1 MPDSDAELFAILDKY
16 MNVPAEE
23 LPSREEIMA
32 KYPALGEEIC
42 RCLEGMA
49 FLKTE
54 EGSRQVKLSSF
65 VTPPA
70 PDSDSS
76 SGSLNDSTKGFSATM
91 TRGGGKKPE
100 TMLGLEPI
108 GDFELVREIARGG
121 MGVVYEAWQN
131 SLGRPVALKVLPLAS
146 TFDERQLQ
154 RFRNEAAAAAQLEHA
169 GIVPIYA
176 IGAERGIHFYAMKLI
191 NGPHLGTIIH
201 ALRNEP
207 SEKNAKPTEEPSEGA
222 TAVLSEEPSSENPTE
237 AFSETASRETSDLT
251 PGVSDETVDLPPEK
265 PTETALQKNEDEVTA
280 SMVQLY
286 RERRAE
292 YFCRVAD
299 LMRQAADALDYAHQC
314 GVVHRDIKP
323 ANLMLDAENRLWITD
338 FGLAQVR
345 SDVHLTHTGEIFGTP
360 RYMSP
365 EQAQGH
371 NRLADHRVDIYS
383 LGSTFY
389 EFLTLHP
396 LFAETNH
403 VQLLKQITQE
413 EPKKLRAWDPEIPR
427 DLETILLKCLAK
439 QPTDRYETAAE
450 LSDDLERFLGNLPI
464 KARRPGFFE
473 RVGKWNARHPWF
485 LPFALLIVAALWLG
499 TAINHHQIS
508 VEKSRTQVALGEAQA
523 RFEKARSAADKLVK
537 IAEDELSS
545 APSLEIRRA
554 RQKVLDTALVLY
566 QDFLTIDE
574 LDPQTEQQLTSIRN
588 YVQQFMEL
596 LAESDG
602 LPPIF
607 LLMDHDVQT
616 DLQITQEQSEKIMQF
631 NREFR
636 EKGEKTFRNSR
647 DVTQEQRVQVMTEQI
662 RSTDSFLKEVLTG
675 KQKDRLRQIQLQIQ
689 PERILDENVRKELQ
703 LTEDQVEQIE
713 KKLSVSDFRSGRSFK
728 PHHHPGMN
736 PNPNRPGMNLNPNRQ
751 GTNPTTNP
759 AGMNPNPNQAGMNPN
774 PNQVGMNPNPN
785 QVGMNPNPNQV
796 GMNPIPNQE
805 GMNPN
810 PNQVGMNPNPNQA
823 GMNPNPNRPG
833 VLQFSNGSAPMGM
846 NPQPLSPWSQREDF
860 KTILTPEQLKK
871 WEAMKGKTF
880 KRTTWPR
887 NSFGRWNQNQN
898 QNQGKNDADEKVAET
913 SPIEEKSPENQ
924 KE

>member
-1 MPDSDAELFAILDKY
+1 
-16 MNVPAEE
+16 
-23 LPSREEIMA
+23 MA
-32 KYPALGEEIC
+32 QYPALGEEIC

-54 EGSRQVKLSSF
+54 EASRQVKLSSF

-70 PDSDSS
+70 SDSDSG
-76 SGSLNDSTKGFSATM
+76 SGSLSDSTKGFSTTL

-100 TMLGLEPI
+100 VMLGLEPI

-131 SLGRPVALKVLPLAS
+131 SLSRSVALKVLPLAS

-176 IGAERGIHFYAMKLI
+176 IGTDRGIHYYAMKLI

-201 ALRNEP
+201 ALRGEP
-207 SEKNAKPTEEPSEGA
+207 SEKNTKPATESSTSPA
-222 TAVLSEEPSSENPTE
+222 SENPTE
-237 AFSETASRETSDLT
+237 VFSETASEEASDLT
-251 PGVSDETVDLPPEK
+251 GDVSDETVDLLPGKNLQAAPQ
-265 PTETALQKNEDEVTA
+265 TEENEIIASFESLYKNH
-280 SMVQLY
+280 
-286 RERRAE
+286 RAE
-292 YFCRVAD
+292 YFRQAAN

-314 GVVHRDIKP
+314 GVIHRDIKP
-323 ANLMLDAENRLWITD
+323 ANLMIDAENRLWITD

-371 NRLADHRVDIYS
+371 NRLADHRVDIYA

-396 LFAETNH
+396 LFGETNH

-413 EPKKLRAWDPEIPR
+413 EPKKLRAWDPDIPR

-439 QPTDRYETAAE
+439 QPTDRYESAAE

-473 RVGKWNARHPWF
+473 RASKWNARHPWF
-485 LPFALLIVAALWLG
+485 LPFALLIFAALWLG
-499 TAINHHQIS
+499 TAINHHQLRL
-508 VEKSRTQVALGEAQA
+508 EKSRTQEALGEAQA

-537 IAEDELSS
+537 IAEEELSS

-574 LDPQTEQQLTSIRN
+574 LDPETEQQLTSIRN

-607 LLMDHDVQT
+607 LLLDHDVQT
-616 DLQITQEQSEKIMQF
+616 DLQITQEQKEKIMQF

-636 EKGEKTFRNSR
+636 EKGEKAFRNSR
-647 DVTQEQRVQVMTEQI
+647 NVTQEQRVQVMTEQI
-662 RSTDSFLKEVLTG
+662 RSTDSFLKEVLTE
-675 KQKDRLRQIQLQIQ
+675 KQKNRLRQIQLQIQ
-689 PERILDENVRKELQ
+689 PQDSCYGCLGYGNCL
-703 LTEDQVEQIE
+703 
-713 KKLSVSDFRSGRSFK
+713 
-728 PHHHPGMN
+728 
-736 PNPNRPGMNLNPNRQ
+736 
-751 GTNPTTNP
+751 
-759 AGMNPNPNQAGMNPN
+759 
-774 PNQVGMNPNPN
+774 
-785 QVGMNPNPNQV
+785 
-796 GMNPIPNQE
+796 
-805 GMNPN
+805 
-810 PNQVGMNPNPNQA
+810 
-823 GMNPNPNRPG
+823 
-833 VLQFSNGSAPMGM
+833 
-846 NPQPLSPWSQREDF
+846 
-860 KTILTPEQLKK
+860 
-871 WEAMKGKTF
+871 
-880 KRTTWPR
+880 
-887 NSFGRWNQNQN
+887 
-898 QNQGKNDADEKVAET
+898 
-913 SPIEEKSPENQ
+913 
-924 KE
+924 

>member
-1 MPDSDAELFAILDKY
+1 MPDSDAELFAILDQY
-16 MNVPAEE
+16 MNVPADE

-32 KYPALGEEIC
+32 KYPALGEEIW
-42 RCLEGMA
+42 RCLEGMT

-54 EGSRQVKLSSF
+54 EGTRQVKLSSF

-70 PDSDSS
+70 EDSDSG
-76 SGSLNDSTKGFSATM
+76 SGSLSDSTKGFSTTL
-91 TRGGGKKPE
+91 TRGGGKKPD

-131 SLGRPVALKVLPLAS
+131 SLSRSVALKVLPLAS

-176 IGAERGIHFYAMKLI
+176 IGTDRGIHYYAMKLI

-201 ALRNEP
+201 ALRGEP
-207 SEKNAKPTEEPSEGA
+207 LEKKAKPAEEP
-222 TAVLSEEPSSENPTE
+222 TADNTAELSEEPASENPTE
-237 AFSETASRETSDLT
+237 AFSETTARETTESTQD
-251 PGVSDETVDLPPEK
+251 VSDETVDLLPENPP
-265 PTETALQKNEDEVTA
+265 ETALQKEEDEVTA
-280 SMVQLY
+280 SMARLY
-286 RERRAE
+286 REHRAE
-292 YFCRVAD
+292 YFRLAAD

-323 ANLMLDAENRLWITD
+323 ANLMVDSENRLWITD

-396 LFAETNH
+396 LFGETNH

-439 QPTDRYETAAE
+439 QPTDRYESAAE
-450 LSDDLERFLGNLPI
+450 LSDDLGRFLGNLPI

-473 RVGKWNARHPWF
+473 RAAKWNARHPWF
-485 LPFALLIVAALWLG
+485 LPIALLIFAALWLG
-499 TAINHHQIS
+499 TAINHHQLRL
-508 VEKSRTQVALGEAQA
+508 EKSRTQEALGEAQA

-537 IAEDELSS
+537 IAEEELSA

-574 LDPQTEQQLTSIRN
+574 LDPETEQQLTSIRN

-607 LLMDHDVQT
+607 LLMDRDVQS
-616 DLQITQEQSEKIMQF
+616 DLQITEEQKEKIMQF

-647 DVTQEQRVQVMTEQI
+647 NVTQEQRVQVMTEQI
-662 RSTDSFLKEVLTG
+662 RSTDSFLKEVLTE
-675 KQKDRLRQIQLQIQ
+675 KQKNRLRQIQLQIQ
-689 PERILDENVRKELQ
+689 PERILDENVRNELQ

-713 KKLSVSDFRSGRSFK
+713 KKLSVSDFRSGRNFEPYHRSGMT
-728 PHHHPGMN
+728 PYPSRPGMN
-736 PNPNRPGMNLNPNRQ
+736 LNSGRPGPNRPGMNPMPNRLEMTPTPNPSEMAQ
-751 GTNPTTNP
+751 TPNPSEMNPT
-759 AGMNPNPNQAGMNPN
+759 PNPSEMAPTPN
-774 PNQVGMNPNPN
+774 PSEMAQM
-785 QVGMNPNPNQV
+785 
-796 GMNPIPNQE
+796 
-805 GMNPN
+805 
-810 PNQVGMNPNPNQA
+810 
-823 GMNPNPNRPG
+823 PNRPERMK
-833 VLQFSNGSAPMGM
+833 FPNDSAKPGM
-846 NPQPLSPWSQREDF
+846 SPPPHSPRPQREDF
-860 KTILTPEQLKK
+860 KTILTQEQLKK
-871 WEAMKGKTF
+871 WESMKGETF

-887 NSFGRWNQNQN
+887 APFDRNGRRSGGWN
-898 QNQGKNDADEKVAET
+898 
-913 SPIEEKSPENQ
+913 PNQ
-924 KE
+924 KKNETGEIPAEASLSAENFPEDQKG